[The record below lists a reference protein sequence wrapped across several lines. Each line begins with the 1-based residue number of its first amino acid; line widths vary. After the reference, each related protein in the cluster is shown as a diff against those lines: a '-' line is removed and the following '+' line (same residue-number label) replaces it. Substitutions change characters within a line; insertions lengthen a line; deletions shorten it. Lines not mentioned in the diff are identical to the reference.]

1 MGRCTER
8 TKCLGGV
15 VMINVNY
22 QINNDAIRLSI
33 KGHAD
38 EHQPENNFNA
48 VCGMVSVL
56 AESCLWGC
64 SQYSKSEV
72 ISRESGNLDFWCESN
87 EKTRAIITTCVEGI
101 KQVALQFPHC
111 FGGVTNGA

>member
-1 MGRCTER
+1 
-8 TKCLGGV
+8 
-15 VMINVNY
+15 MINVNY
-22 QINNDAIRLSI
+22 HINDKEIKLSI

-38 EHQPENNFNA
+38 EHLTENNFNA

-64 SQYSKSEV
+64 SLYSCAEV
-72 ISRESGNLDFWCESN
+72 ISRESGNLEFRCEPN

-111 FGGVTNGA
+111 FGGVTNE